1 MILNRILHDQDLKRC
16 IPDTHQFEHGQA
28 HHQGQ
33 ELPPKFGMKLIKRCS
48 TVLQRLLYEAVKIRQ
63 FSSKNN
69 IVLLNSRFEMS
80 SVLPVLSVLKEERL
94 FPASN
99 HEEKNPEQKD
109 NDPEVVHRNPN
120 LIKTKSKVKFKE
132 KDDGLHRET
141 AATPKQKQTK
151 LSSYFGN
158 V

>member
-1 MILNRILHDQDLKRC
+1 
-16 IPDTHQFEHGQA
+16 
-28 HHQGQ
+28 
-33 ELPPKFGMKLIKRCS
+33 
-48 TVLQRLLYEAVKIRQ
+48 
-63 FSSKNN
+63 
-69 IVLLNSRFEMS
+69 MS

-99 HEEKNPEQKD
+99 HEEKNPEQKG
-109 NDPEVVHRNPN
+109 NDPEVVHSNSN
-120 LIKTKSKVKFKE
+120 SIKTKSKVKFKE
-132 KDDGLHRET
+132 KDDGLHSET